1 MWTRKYNSIVRLQ
14 ELVQIDDQNSAVN
27 SFFVCALDRIL
38 TFYIKLRTSKLIHY
52 FFRKWSKIDSSW
64 KIDML
69 QSDITHSERSK
80 TLGKSKRF
88 FNEIKINRCVIYH
101 EDGIQK
107 FEKYINIIFYW
118 KQQINTQACHIPGP
132 PFSSIWINEKLKK
145 KLLAAFCFY
154 SWLLFYQKSVLY
166 CATIRNPI

>member
-101 EDGIQK
+101 ENGIQK

-118 KQQINTQACHIPGP
+118 KQQINTQACHIPGT

-145 KLLAAFCFY
+145 NY
-154 SWLLFYQKSVLY
+154 
-166 CATIRNPI
+166 R